1 MKIFWKNRS
10 NATSL
15 LVVSVIYIAVVAV
28 SNLLVDKFINL
39 GAFGRLSA
47 GTLSFGLTF
56 TLRDLAH
63 QSSVRQ
69 KLGRAPIFWMIG
81 AAAVVNLIVALMVG
95 TPLRFLVASFAA
107 ILISE
112 GADTEIYHRLQHRSW
127 LVRVVSS
134 NSVSVPLDSI
144 VFTLV
149 AFLGEPAYGAI
160 TLLQIVEGDL
170 LFKYSIGMVLALA
183 KTAWN
188 RFADPRSLVA

>member
-1 MKIFWKNRS
+1 
-10 NATSL
+10 L

-81 AAAVVNLIVALMVG
+81 QKLNLMNIVL
-95 TPLRFLVASFAA
+95 S
-107 ILISE
+107 ILC
-112 GADTEIYHRLQHRSW
+112 LK
-127 LVRVVSS
+127 
-134 NSVSVPLDSI
+134 
-144 VFTLV
+144 
-149 AFLGEPAYGAI
+149 
-160 TLLQIVEGDL
+160 TLLLESFIILCTIIFCIIERQ
-170 LFKYSIGMVLALA
+170 F
-183 KTAWN
+183 
-188 RFADPRSLVA
+188 